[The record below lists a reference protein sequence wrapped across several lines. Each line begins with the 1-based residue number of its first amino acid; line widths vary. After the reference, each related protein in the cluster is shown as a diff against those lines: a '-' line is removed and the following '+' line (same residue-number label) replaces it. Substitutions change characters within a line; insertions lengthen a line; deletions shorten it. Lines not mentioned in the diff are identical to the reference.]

1 MAISTSLSGRARR
14 RHARTHSV
22 THVRRGSIGHAGAP
36 ALRLAN
42 FLSFSLAVPAQPCA
56 RTGGASQNLPR
67 RADPPGRIHQWI
79 GGERPGGGSRRRPAQ
94 QDVPANEQARRPRR
108 APGESDAPAAK
119 QPRFRGG
126 GRQGLRAL
134 DHATSYGARGIAT
147 SLSPGQ
153 IGLQILR
160 RHGRGGPLAH
170 KMQLAGRTRTICTRG
185 PPRSLFMEPR
195 ATGPAYHW
203 AWGPLVTCTVS

>member
-1 MAISTSLSGRARR
+1 VRIDRTRRRACPAPRQFPFFFPRCPCPTVRAR
-14 RHARTHSV
+14 ARSQPKSSAPRGSSREDPSV
-22 THVRRGSIGHAGAP
+22 DRRGAAG
-36 ALRLAN
+36 R
-42 FLSFSLAVPAQPCA
+42 
-56 RTGGASQNLPR
+56 
-67 RADPPGRIHQWI
+67 
-79 GGERPGGGSRRRPAQ
+79 GSRRRPAQ

-126 GRQGLRAL
+126 GQQGLRAL